1 MADLTLAAHARSELG
16 RHVHDLR
23 RRGEVP
29 AVLYGHDLAAQ
40 AISADSR
47 ALVRIWERA
56 GRSQL
61 VRLTVDGAPPC
72 TVLIRDFQIDPRT
85 ARPLHA
91 DFFAINLNAMLAV
104 DVPLVLVGE
113 APAVTTSKLGLLQ
126 QLASTLAVECL
137 PADLPGQLNVD
148 ISGLVE
154 VDQGLHV
161 RDVQLPKG
169 VSLGAHVDP
178 DEMIVKVAP
187 LRVVVEEEVAAP
199 VEPVAPLAAT
209 GPTGKAEPPEED

>member
-1 MADLTLAAHARSELG
+1 
-16 RHVHDLR
+16 
-23 RRGEVP
+23 
-29 AVLYGHDLAAQ
+29 
-40 AISADSR
+40 
-47 ALVRIWERA
+47 
-56 GRSQL
+56 
-61 VRLTVDGAPPC
+61 
-72 TVLIRDFQIDPRT
+72 
-85 ARPLHA
+85 
-91 DFFAINLNAMLAV
+91 
-104 DVPLVLVGE
+104 
-113 APAVTTSKLGLLQ
+113 
-126 QLASTLAVECL
+126 VECL

-161 RDVQLPKG
+161 RDVELPKG